1 MANVL
6 IDESKMTNIA
16 NALRLKTGTTASFT
30 VTQMPSVI
38 SNINTTF
45 IPNLQNL
52 EIYPSESSQA
62 FSVASGYDGYGN
74 ITVYPVASDYIG
86 AGVSRRSASDI
97 AIGGPQV
104 QVPRGY
110 YSSAVSVAFPTAEHP
125 APTISFN
132 SSTGVITATHSQSTG
147 YTTGG
152 ATAASMALPS
162 DYMPDPYYNIY
173 KSLAFRSAINASDS
187 HVSEWANSLSSID
200 YYEFAGQRFSGDFY
214 FNSTGLINYYA
225 FAYPFVG
232 LNPPGYN
239 TSMNF
244 YFPIASVVYG
254 AAFAYNSYI
263 RSIELPECT
272 NIGKSTFFSCYNLS
286 YISIPK
292 VSSIESNAFQYCTG
306 LSSIEVLE
314 CTFLGNRAFTECRNL
329 SYAIFPEVLSI
340 GSYCFSLCNKLVSVS
355 IPKVSDIGMY
365 AFHQC
370 YSLIEINIPECLN
383 IGNSCFYSCSSLSSI
398 NLPNVQSIGSY
409 AFTNCS
415 SLSEINL
422 PMISSLGNY
431 TFSGCINLHTIS
443 LSGTISSIG
452 TWTFANCSKLLS
464 VYLNTSSVIGVNTNA
479 FVFTPISD
487 YTTAT
492 GGVYGTIYVPSSLY
506 SSYLIATGWSVYSAR
521 LASF

>member
-6 IDESKMTNIA
+6 IDESRMTNIA
-16 NALRLKTGTTASFT
+16 NALRLKTGTTAAFT
-30 VTQMPSVI
+30 VAQMPSVI

-45 IPNLQNL
+45 IPNLRNL

-86 AGVSRRSASDI
+86 TGVIRRSASDI

-104 QVPRGY
+104 QVPKGY

-132 SSTGVITATHSQSTG
+132 SSTGIITATHSQSAG
-147 YTTGG
+147 YTIGG

-173 KSLAFRSAINASDS
+173 KSLAFRSVINASAS
-187 HVSEWANSLSSID
+187 YVSEWANSLSSID
-200 YYEFAGQRFSGDFY
+200 TYQFAGQRFSGNFY
-214 FNSTGLINYYA
+214 FNNTELISYYA
-225 FAYPFVG
+225 FAYPFAG
-232 LNPPGYN
+232 LIPPGYDM
-239 TSMNF
+239 SMNF

-254 AAFAYNSYI
+254 AAFEYNSNI

-292 VSSIESNAFQYCTG
+292 VSSIASDAFQYCG
-306 LSSIEVLE
+306 LSSIEALE
-314 CTFLGNRAFTECRNL
+314 CTFLGNRAFVECRNL

-340 GSYCFSLCNKLVSVS
+340 GSYCFSYCFKLASIS

-370 YSLIEINIPECLN
+370 YSLTEINIPECLN
-383 IGNSCFYSCSSLSSI
+383 IGSSCFYSCSSLSSV
-398 NLPNVQSIGSY
+398 NLPKVQSIRSY
-409 AFTNCS
+409 AFANCS

-422 PMISSLGNY
+422 SMISSLGNY
-431 TFSGCINLHTIS
+431 AFNGCINLHTIS
-443 LSGTISSIG
+443 LSGPISSIG

-464 VYLNTSSVIGVNTNA
+464 VYLNFSSVIGITTNA
-479 FVFTPISD
+479 FMFTPISG

-506 SSYLIATGWSVYSAR
+506 SSYLTATGWSLFSSRFV
-521 LASF
+521 SF